1 MGVKEKV
8 VEGKESAAEK
18 GILLREATVEKVNSM
33 KENVDDAITF
43 ESDSPA
49 LETTWFGL
57 GTSGKGQLDES
68 QVRVAHAFYTIL
80 GAAIFFF
87 LGLLI
92 YTFIN
97 GGLPWG
103 KKIKED
109 AEEDNPDEDSEE
121 EDSD

>member
-1 MGVKEKV
+1 M
-8 VEGKESAAEK
+8 AM
-18 GILLREATVEKVNSM
+18 IIMATPSKRR
-33 KENVDDAITF
+33 KRKI
-43 ESDSPA
+43 
-49 LETTWFGL
+49 
-57 GTSGKGQLDES
+57 SG
-68 QVRVAHAFYTIL
+68 QVRVALAFYTIL

-121 EDSD
+121 EDSDED

>member
-1 MGVKEKV
+1 M
-8 VEGKESAAEK
+8 
-18 GILLREATVEKVNSM
+18 IIMATPSKRR
-33 KENVDDAITF
+33 KRTI
-43 ESDSPA
+43 
-49 LETTWFGL
+49 
-57 GTSGKGQLDES
+57 SG
-68 QVRVAHAFYTIL
+68 QVRVALAFYTIL

-109 AEEDNPDEDSEE
+109 AEEDNPDEDSED
-121 EDSD
+121 EDSDDD

>member
-1 MGVKEKV
+1 M
-8 VEGKESAAEK
+8 AM
-18 GILLREATVEKVNSM
+18 IIMATPSKRR
-33 KENVDDAITF
+33 KRTI
-43 ESDSPA
+43 
-49 LETTWFGL
+49 
-57 GTSGKGQLDES
+57 SG
-68 QVRVAHAFYTIL
+68 QVRVALAFYTIL

-121 EDSD
+121 EDSDED

>member
-1 MGVKEKV
+1 M
-8 VEGKESAAEK
+8 AM
-18 GILLREATVEKVNSM
+18 IIMATPSKRR
-33 KENVDDAITF
+33 KRTI
-43 ESDSPA
+43 
-49 LETTWFGL
+49 
-57 GTSGKGQLDES
+57 SG
-68 QVRVAHAFYTIL
+68 QVRVALAFYTIL

-109 AEEDNPDEDSEE
+109 AEEDNPDEDSD
-121 EDSD
+121 ED

>member
-1 MGVKEKV
+1 M
-8 VEGKESAAEK
+8 
-18 GILLREATVEKVNSM
+18 IIMATSSKRR
-33 KENVDDAITF
+33 KRTI
-43 ESDSPA
+43 
-49 LETTWFGL
+49 
-57 GTSGKGQLDES
+57 SG
-68 QVRVAHAFYTIL
+68 QVRVALAFYTIL

-109 AEEDNPDEDSEE
+109 AEEDNSEGDSEE
-121 EDSD
+121 EDSEE